1 MGKIMYMIWRRDNRK
16 QQQEGEYKTVALTR
30 LAQAAIKKAKMFVQN
45 AGTYVPNY
53 TVSHHRRLY
62 SSNNDTDRKLHG
74 KLVISPIHYIH
85 FECTMNLYYVVYLNT
100 GICKTHLM
108 NIQDFWDMTPY

>member
-1 MGKIMYMIWRRDNRK
+1 MAKIMYMIWRRDNRN

-30 LAQAAIKKAKMFVQN
+30 LAQTAIKKEKMFVQN

-53 TVSHHRRLY
+53 TAPHHRRLY
-62 SSNNDTDRKLHG
+62 LSNNDTDRQLYG

-85 FECTMNLYYVVYLNT
+85 SECTMNLYYVVYLNPGT
-100 GICKTHLM
+100 CKTHLM
-108 NIQDFWDMTPY
+108 NIQDFWEMTLY